1 MVRVIIGCI
10 PRNIAKQVPQQ
21 TKPLY
26 QTKFNASTF
35 QLSNGLTIVHQHLPA
50 TPVVVS
56 DIWVEAGAIAE
67 PTQWS
72 GMAHFLEHMIFK
84 GSPNVMVGEFDWL
97 IENTG
102 GVANAATSYDYAH
115 FYLTTA
121 ANHFEATLPCLADIL
136 LRANIP
142 DEEFIRERDVVI
154 EEIYSSQDDPDF
166 LGFQA
171 LCQNAYQRH
180 PYRRSILG
188 DKETLLE
195 HTPDRMRCFHRT
207 HYQPENMT
215 VVIVGGIERERAL
228 AIVEDNFSEFSLPS
242 ECPPTTVEPEP
253 PAIAVR
259 RQELCLPRIEQAR
272 LLMAWICPG
281 SESLAEAIA
290 LDLIA
295 LILTGGR
302 SWGLVRE
309 LREERQLVMDIDCNL
324 SLQKDS
330 SMFTVGALLAT
341 EHLDMVEK
349 IICDRLEQLQH
360 STLCEIELAR
370 AKRQLINDYIFST
383 ETPSQLAS
391 VYGFYNIVAT
401 AADSAKYP
409 QIISQLQP
417 EQLKAIAKRYLSPE
431 RYAVT
436 ILKPANS

>member
-1 MVRVIIGCI
+1 MQKISVS
-10 PRNIAKQVPQQ
+10 PY
-21 TKPLY
+21 T
-26 QTKFNASTF
+26 TEFNANTF
-35 QLSNGLTIVHQHLPA
+35 RLSNGLTIIHQYIPA
-50 TPVVVS
+50 TSVVVS
-56 DIWVEAGAIAE
+56 DIWVKAGAIAE
-67 PTQWS
+67 PESWS

-97 IENTG
+97 IEGTG
-102 GVANAATSYDYAH
+102 GIANAATSYDYAH

-121 ANHFEATLPCLADIL
+121 SAHLEQTLPCLADIL

-142 DEEFIRERDVVI
+142 DEEFIREREVVL
-154 EEIYSSQDDPDF
+154 EEIHSSQDDPDF

-171 LCQNAYQRH
+171 LSQNLYQRH

-188 DKETLLE
+188 EKELLLE
-195 HTPDRMRCFHRT
+195 HTPNQMRCFHRT

-215 VVIVGGIERERAL
+215 VVIVGGIEQELAL
-228 AIVEDNFSEFSLPS
+228 ALVNENFSDFGVRS
-242 ECPPTTVEPEP
+242 ECPPVVVEAEP
-253 PAIAVR
+253 PATTVR
-259 RQELCLPRIEQAR
+259 RQELYLPRIEQAR

-281 SESLAEAIA
+281 SESLEEAIA

-302 SWGLVRE
+302 SWGLTRE
-309 LREERQLVMDIDCNL
+309 LREERQLVMDIDCEL

-330 SMFTVGALLAT
+330 SMFSIGALLAT
-341 EHLDMVEK
+341 EHIPMVEK
-349 IICDRLEQLQH
+349 MICDRLERLQH
-360 STLCEIELAR
+360 SIIPVAEIDR

-401 AADSAKYP
+401 AAHSALYP
-409 QIISQLQP
+409 QIVSQLQP
-417 EQLKAIAKRYLSPE
+417 EQLMEVVRRYLSPE

-436 ILKPANS
+436 ILKPV

>member
-1 MVRVIIGCI
+1 MPKISLS
-10 PRNIAKQVPQQ
+10 PYK
-21 TKPLY
+21 TE
-26 QTKFNASTF
+26 FNANTF
-35 QLSNGLTIVHQHLPA
+35 RLSNGLNIIHQYLPA

-56 DIWVEAGAIAE
+56 DVWVKAGAIAE
-67 PTQWS
+67 PEAWS

-97 IENTG
+97 IEGTG
-102 GVANAATSYDYAH
+102 GIANAATSYDYAH

-121 ANHFEATLPCLADIL
+121 SAHFEQTLPCLADIL

-142 DEEFIRERDVVI
+142 DEEFIREREVVL
-154 EEIYSSQDDPDF
+154 EEINSSQDDPDF

-171 LCQNAYQRH
+171 LCQNLYQRH

-188 DKETLLE
+188 EKELLLE
-195 HTPDRMRCFHRT
+195 HTPNQMRCFHRT

-215 VVIVGGIERERAL
+215 VVIVGGIEQERAL
-228 AIVEDNFSEFSLPS
+228 ALVDDNFSEFGVRS
-242 ECPPTTVEPEP
+242 ECPPVVVEAEPLATT
-253 PAIAVR
+253 VR
-259 RQELCLPRIEQAR
+259 RQELHLPRIEQAR

-281 SESLAEAIA
+281 SESLEEAIA

-302 SWGLVRE
+302 SWGLTRE
-309 LREERQLVMDIDCNL
+309 LREERQLVIDIDCEL
-324 SLQKDS
+324 SLQRDS
-330 SMFTVGALLAT
+330 SMFSIGALLET
-341 EHLDMVEK
+341 EHISMVEK
-349 IICDRLEQLQH
+349 MICDRLERLHH
-360 STLCEIELAR
+360 SPIPTAEIDR

-401 AADSAKYP
+401 AAHSALYP
-409 QIISQLQP
+409 QIVSQLQP
-417 EQLKAIAKRYLSPE
+417 EQLTEVVRRYLSPE

-436 ILKPANS
+436 ILKPM

>member
-1 MVRVIIGCI
+1 M
-10 PRNIAKQVPQQ
+10 
-21 TKPLY
+21 TKLLDSLY
-26 QTKFNASTF
+26 QTEFNAHTF
-35 QLSNGLTIVHQHLPA
+35 QLSNGLTIIHQHLPA
-50 TPVVVS
+50 TSVVVA
-56 DIWVEAGAIAE
+56 DVWIKAGATAE
-67 PTQWS
+67 PEAWS

-84 GSPNVMVGEFDWL
+84 GSPNVMMGEFDWL

-115 FYLTTA
+115 FYLTTTA
-121 ANHFEATLPCLADIL
+121 PHLQQTLPCLADIL

-142 DEEFIRERDVVI
+142 DAEFIREREVVI
-154 EEIYSSQDDPDF
+154 EEIHSSHDDPDF

-171 LCQNAYQRH
+171 LCQNAYQHH

-188 DKETLLE
+188 EKELLLE
-195 HTPDRMRCFHRT
+195 HTPNQMRCFHRT

-215 VVIVGGIERERAL
+215 VVIVGNIEQEQTLAL
-228 AIVEDNFSEFSLPS
+228 VNQTFSDFSVRS
-242 ECPPTTVEPEP
+242 ECPAHTVNQEPSSV
-253 PAIAVR
+253 AIR
-259 RQELCLPRIEQAR
+259 RQELHLPRLEQAR

-281 SESLAEAIA
+281 SEALPEAIA

-302 SWGLVRE
+302 SSGLVRE
-309 LREERQLVMDIDCNL
+309 LREERQLVLDIDCNL

-330 SMFTVGALLAT
+330 SMFSVGALLPESHIA
-341 EHLDMVEK
+341 MVEQ
-349 IICDRLEQLQH
+349 IICDRLHQLQH
-360 STLCEIELAR
+360 HLIPEAEINR

-401 AADSAKYP
+401 AAHSALYP
-409 QIISQLQP
+409 QIISRLQA
-417 EQLKAIAKRYLSPE
+417 EELRAIALKYLTLD

-436 ILKPANS
+436 VLKSN